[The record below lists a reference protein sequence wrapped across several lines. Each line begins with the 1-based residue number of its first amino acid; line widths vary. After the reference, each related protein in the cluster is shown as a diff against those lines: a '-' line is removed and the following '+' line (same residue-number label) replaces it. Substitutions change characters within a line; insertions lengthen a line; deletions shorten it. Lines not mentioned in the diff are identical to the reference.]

1 MTKRT
6 LRSADEHSKSIEC
19 YLKSDIEKRSVELLS
34 TCTSEQRDMS
44 TVVYV
49 TACVGVDRALEVWG
63 SWQVL
68 EHELKRRR
76 HLAEEEER
84 RRQGLGA
91 LIAQLKKYNRA
102 QTRKEID
109 VEVCYT
115 PWCLYNKE
123 YEKKKERSERKR
135 EREGWR
141 PFGGVSLQPLTD

>member
-1 MTKRT
+1 
-6 LRSADEHSKSIEC
+6 
-19 YLKSDIEKRSVELLS
+19 
-34 TCTSEQRDMS
+34 MS

-49 TACVGVDRALEVWG
+49 TVCVGVDRALEVWG

-76 HLAEEEER
+76 RLAEEEEK

-109 VEVCYT
+109 VEVCDTRWY
-115 PWCLYNKE
+115 LYNE
-123 YEKKKERSERKR
+123 EDEKKR
-135 EREGWR
+135 ERRERGER
-141 PFGGVSLQPLTD
+141 EREKGRGGGPLEECHCNPLPTE